1 MNKQHRSSVF
11 WGGITLGRLLAIPLA
26 VPFSAGVLLTVNL
39 VGGLLSSTLLWF
51 TGRVSEGGGWVGV
64 LSCFA

>member
-1 MNKQHRSSVF
+1 MNKKHGSSVF

-26 VPFSAGVLLTVNL
+26 VQFSAGVLLTVNL

-51 TGRVSEGGGWVGV
+51 IGRVSE
-64 LSCFA
+64 